1 MNIVGSSR
9 PVHDA
14 VGKATG
20 KIQYAG
26 DVRLPGMAHLA
37 LVYSSVPHGRVKSV
51 DASAALAMEGVYGVY
66 HCFNTTENTFCR
78 YHTQYGQETPD
89 QERVFN
95 HHVRF
100 IGDRVAAVAAVDRET
115 ARRAAALVRV
125 EYEELPYSISIE
137 ETLSGKINDIHE
149 DGAVYGDYIFEHGNK
164 PEPTADSVEV
174 TTEDEL
180 SRLSHIAMEP
190 HACVAEYG
198 VDGVLTVYSPNQ
210 AVFGIRTV
218 LAELFGLPYNKVRVV
233 KATMGGSFGAKQEW
247 MLEPVA
253 AAVALQLGRPVS
265 LVFTRGEAMVSTI
278 CRAAMRATAK
288 SRFTKDGVL
297 QSMELDVTNEAGAYL
312 GNSSDYIRVMAGKA
326 FRCYRQPYLH
336 YTGRAVCTNTPV
348 SGAYRGWGAPETA
361 CIIEH
366 NFNQAARRLGIDP
379 IELRLR
385 NVALAGD
392 MDEKMNLTFG
402 ELHTKEC
409 LELGREKFQWEKK
422 KVEDAAFN
430 RENPRFKR
438 GVGVGC
444 GGHGNTYT
452 PRFNDFGAAE
462 LRMTEDGTV
471 LGNITLHDHGCG
483 TITAFQMIV
492 AEELGVAV
500 EQVELCEGDSSR
512 TPFDY
517 GCFSSRTTYVVGRAA
532 QECARKLRELLLDCV
547 ATVHKAPRAELYTE
561 DAVIKC
567 RSMPELAVPYALA
580 ARESYVHLQ
589 KEAFAS
595 YQYSNVTN
603 PGVTGSH
610 FAHVEVDTYTGMVR
624 VLDYLAVHDI
634 GKAINRGM
642 CVAQIQGAVL
652 MGCGGALTEDLHV
665 AENGRCA
672 SSLMHYHLVNAP
684 SAPEVQVELVEEGN
698 TEGPF
703 GAKSIGEVCHVP
715 VAAAVCGA
723 VNEALGSDI
732 RHMPMNPDYIMAYL
746 SKEAK

>member
-9 PVHDA
+9 PIHDA

-26 DVRLPGMAHLA
+26 DIRLSGMAHMA
-37 LVYSSVPHGRVKSV
+37 LVFSSIPHGYVKKV
-51 DASAALAMEGVYGVY
+51 DASAALAMEGVLGVY

-78 YHTQYGQETPD
+78 YRTQYGQNTAD

-95 HHVRF
+95 DHVRF
-100 IGDRVAAVAAVDRET
+100 IGDRVAAVVATNRDT

-125 EYEELPYSISIE
+125 EYEELPFSLSVE
-137 ETLSGKINDIHE
+137 DTLAGKIDNIHK
-149 DGAVYGDYIFEHGNK
+149 DGAVYGDYLFEQGERPDK
-164 PEPTADSVEV
+164 TGLIEV
-174 TTEDEL
+174 TTRDEL

-190 HACVAEYG
+190 HACVADYG
-198 VDGVLTVYSPNQ
+198 VDGVLTIYSPNQ
-210 AVFGIRTV
+210 AVFGIRTIV
-218 LAELFGLPYNKVRVV
+218 AELFAMPYNKVRVM

-247 MLEPVA
+247 MLEPVV
-253 AAVALQLGRPVS
+253 AAVALQLKRPVS

-278 CRAAMRATAK
+278 CRAATYATMK
-288 SRFTKDGVL
+288 SYFTPDGIL
-297 QSMELDVTNEAGAYL
+297 KGIEMDVTNDAGAYL
-312 GNSSDYIRVMAGKA
+312 GNSSDYIRVIIGKVY
-326 FRCYRQPYLH
+326 RCYHQPYVA
-336 YTGRAVCTNTPV
+336 YKARAVCTNTPV
-348 SGAYRGWGAPETA
+348 SGAYRGWGAPEAA
-361 CIIEH
+361 CIVEH
-366 NFNQAARRLGIDP
+366 NFSQAARRLGIDP
-379 IELRLR
+379 VELRLR
-385 NVALAGD
+385 NVALAGE
-392 MDEKMNLTFG
+392 MDEKMQLSFG

-409 LELGREKFQWEKK
+409 LELGREKFAWENKK
-422 KVEDAAFN
+422 AEDAAFN

-452 PRFNDFGAAE
+452 PRYNDFGAAE

-492 AEELGVAV
+492 AEELGVAP
-500 EQVELCEGDSSR
+500 EQVELTEGDSSR

-547 ATVHKAPRAELYTE
+547 AQLQNAPRAELYTE
-561 DAVIKC
+561 NAVIKC
-567 RSMPELAVPYALA
+567 KTMPELAIPYAQA
-580 ARESYVHLQ
+580 ARESYITLQ
-589 KEAFAS
+589 QEAFAS
-595 YQYSNVTN
+595 YQYRNVTN
-603 PGVTGSH
+603 PGVTGTH
-610 FAHVEVDTYTGMVR
+610 FAHVEVDTYTGMAR

-634 GKAINRGM
+634 GKAINPGM
-642 CVAQIQGAVL
+642 CIAQIQGAVL
-652 MGCGGALTEDLHV
+652 MGSGGALTEDLRI

-672 SSLMHYHLVNAP
+672 NSLMHYHVINAP

-698 TEGPF
+698 TDGPF

-732 RHMPMNPDYIMAYL
+732 GHMPMNPDCIMAYL
-746 SKEAK
+746 SKEGK